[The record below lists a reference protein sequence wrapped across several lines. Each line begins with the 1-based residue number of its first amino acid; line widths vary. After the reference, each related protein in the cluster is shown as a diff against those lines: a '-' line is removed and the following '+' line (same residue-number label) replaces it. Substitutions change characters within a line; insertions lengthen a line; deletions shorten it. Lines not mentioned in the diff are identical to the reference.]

1 MTSARRIGAPDAKN
15 RALLLDAAEQLMLE
29 EGYAA
34 VTSRRLAGRAGLK
47 PQLVHYYF
55 RTMEE
60 LFLEVF
66 RRRAEEGLE
75 VQARALQS
83 PISRCGRCGGSAPI
97 PDSPRS
103 RWNSWRWPIT
113 AKSMRAEIAYY
124 AERFREEQQEAVA
137 AALHRYGVQNE
148 DVPPVVWTVLMT
160 SLSRF
165 LVLEQAIGMSAGHA
179 ETVEL
184 VESYLRRLE
193 GEPQP
198 IEGVPPSWVVH
209 QFRSEQSTP
218 FGPVLGY
225 DDGSVYRQI
234 TVKPRRAGF
243 GAGARHDHRVHLG
256 FRLGSARSSRVCP
269 ARCRRRR
276 AV

>member
-15 RALLLDAAEQLMLE
+15 RGLLLDAAEQLMLE

-34 VTSRRLAGRAGLK
+34 VTSRRLASRAGLK

-83 PISRCGRCGGSAPI
+83 DQPLWAVWRFGTDPAFTQISMEFMALANHRK
-97 PDSPRS
+97 D
-103 RWNSWRWPIT
+103 
-113 AKSMRAEIAYY
+113 MRAEIAYY
-124 AERFREEQQEAVA
+124 AERFREEQRKAVA
-137 AALHRYGVQNE
+137 AALQRYGAATE

-165 LVLEQAIGMSAGHA
+165 LVLEQAIGMSGGHA

-198 IEGVPPSWVVH
+198 IAGVPPSWVVH
-209 QFRSEQSTP
+209 QFRNEQSTP
-218 FGPVLGY
+218 LGPSLETTT
-225 DDGSVYRQI
+225 DPS
-234 TVKPRRAGF
+234 T
-243 GAGARHDHRVHLG
+243 
-256 FRLGSARSSRVCP
+256 ARSQ
-269 ARCRRRR
+269 
-276 AV
+276 

>member
-15 RALLLDAAEQLMLE
+15 RVLLLNAAEKLMIE

-34 VTSRRLAGRAGLK
+34 VTSRHLAHKAGLK

-66 RRRAEEGLE
+66 RRRAEEALD
-75 VQARALQS
+75 VHALLLQS
-83 PISRCGRCGGSAPI
+83 PQPLWALWRFGTDPAFTRISMEFMALANHR
-97 PDSPRS
+97 
-103 RWNSWRWPIT
+103 
-113 AKSMRAEIAYY
+113 KEMRAEIAYY
-124 AERFREEQQEAVA
+124 AERFREEERKAVT
-137 AALHRYGVQNE
+137 AALTRYGE
-148 DVPPVVWTVLMT
+148 DRDDMPPVVWTVLMS

-165 LVLEQAIGMSAGHA
+165 MVLEQAVGISGGHA
-179 ETVEL
+179 ETKEL

-198 IEGVPPSWVVH
+198 ITGVPETWVVH

-218 FGPVLGY
+218 LGPSL
-225 DDGSVYRQI
+225 DTTTAPS
-234 TVKPRRAGF
+234 TA
-243 GAGARHDHRVHLG
+243 
-256 FRLGSARSSRVCP
+256 SSQ
-269 ARCRRRR
+269 
-276 AV
+276 

>member
-15 RALLLDAAEQLMLE
+15 RGLLLDAAEQLMIE

-34 VTSRRLAGRAGLK
+34 VTSRRLAHQAGLK

-83 PISRCGRCGGSAPI
+83 PQPLWALWRFGTDPAFTRISMEFMALANHR
-97 PDSPRS
+97 
-103 RWNSWRWPIT
+103 
-113 AKSMRAEIAYY
+113 KEMRAEIAYY
-124 AERFREEQQEAVA
+124 AERFREEQRQAVTS
-137 AALHRYGVQNE
+137 ALQRYGVSRQ
-148 DVPPVVWTVLMT
+148 DMPPVVWTVLMT

-165 LVLEQAIGMSAGHA
+165 LVLEQAVGISGGHA
-179 ETVEL
+179 ETFEL

-198 IEGVPPSWVVH
+198 IAGVPQAWRVH
-209 QFRSEQSTP
+209 QVRSEQSAPLGP
-218 FGPVLGY
+218 FLDTTTFPST
-225 DDGSVYRQI
+225 D
-234 TVKPRRAGF
+234 
-243 GAGARHDHRVHLG
+243 
-256 FRLGSARSSRVCP
+256 RSH
-269 ARCRRRR
+269 
-276 AV
+276 

>member
-83 PISRCGRCGGSAPI
+83 EQPLWAVWRFGTDPGFTQISMEFMALANHRK
-97 PDSPRS
+97 D
-103 RWNSWRWPIT
+103 
-113 AKSMRAEIAYY
+113 MRAEIAYY
-124 AERFREEQQEAVA
+124 AERFREEQRQAVA
-137 AALHRYGVQNE
+137 DALQRYGVQNE

-165 LVLEQAIGMSAGHA
+165 LVLEQAIGMSGGHA

-193 GEPQP
+193 GEPRP
-198 IEGVPPSWVVH
+198 IEGVPQTWVVH
-209 QFRSEQSTP
+209 QCRSEQSTP
-218 FGPVLGY
+218 LGPSL
-225 DDGSVYRQI
+225 DTTTAPS
-234 TVKPRRAGF
+234 T
-243 GAGARHDHRVHLG
+243 
-256 FRLGSARSSRVCP
+256 SRSQ
-269 ARCRRRR
+269 
-276 AV
+276 